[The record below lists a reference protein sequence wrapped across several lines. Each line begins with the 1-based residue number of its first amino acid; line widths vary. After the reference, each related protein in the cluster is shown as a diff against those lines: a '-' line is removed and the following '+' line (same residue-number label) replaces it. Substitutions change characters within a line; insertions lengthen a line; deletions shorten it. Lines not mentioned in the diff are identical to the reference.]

1 MNDNFLWC
9 CGSNIYLGY
18 HILLLMVSGL
28 LYPQLRCIKYSACF
42 VFCLFYFILTDNKL
56 FENADTAKSRVVQLE
71 IQVAQIQQVTT
82 PDAFLFFKLI
92 GSFTLPNAKRLIYFD
107 FIFNEWVAFYL
118 IEYQNS
124 VSGT

>member
-1 MNDNFLWC
+1 M
-9 CGSNIYLGY
+9 Y
-18 HILLLMVSGL
+18 
-28 LYPQLRCIKYSACF
+28 F
-42 VFCLFYFILTDNKL
+42 VYFILTDNKL

-92 GSFTLPNAKRLIYFD
+92 GSFTLPNARRLIYFD
-107 FIFNEWVAFYL
+107 FIFNEWMAFYL